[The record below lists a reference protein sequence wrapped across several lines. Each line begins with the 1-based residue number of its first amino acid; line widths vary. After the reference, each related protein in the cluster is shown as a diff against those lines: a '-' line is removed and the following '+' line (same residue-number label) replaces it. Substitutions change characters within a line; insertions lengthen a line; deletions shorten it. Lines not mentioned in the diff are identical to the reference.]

1 MFDFGRIGLPYIHP
15 NLRSRILLPNRRLAP
30 ALPRAIHQP
39 QRIHPPRRVQ
49 GVPIPIEPTRQLARV
64 RRQVAAR
71 FRIVVA
77 VPVVVQAAFR
87 VEVLA
92 LEAQRLF
99 QLFAAAV
106 FYRAGF
112 AVAVVARRPD
122 DLAAVVGQFLGR
134 AQVVEVVVERAGVE
148 AFAVEQGQWAE
159 GARFVEVAAVVLA
172 AAS

>member
-1 MFDFGRIGLPYIHP
+1 MLVSVPRPLNIRSAWRAFIYTCFLFRRFD
-15 NLRSRILLPNRRLAP
+15 AP
-30 ALPRAIHQP
+30 SGVAFVSFRTIHQP

-49 GVPIPIEPTRQLARV
+49 GVPVPIEPTRQFARV

-77 VPVVVQAAFR
+77 VPVVVQAAFQ
-87 VEVLA
+87 VMVLA

-106 FYRAGF
+106 LDRTDL

-122 DLAAVVGQFLGR
+122 DLAAVLGQFLGGPGGR
-134 AQVVEVVVERAGVE
+134 GVTSDGVRSDLAPARRVSSGAVVV
-148 AFAVEQGQWAE
+148 QGIDS
-159 GARFVEVAAVVLA
+159 G
-172 AAS
+172 